1 MPALAPAMLSFLLRG
16 HHRRSILEARGGCL
30 FPEEDRL
37 LPPFPYKW
45 ALVPR
50 TVEDSSV
57 LPTSEL
63 SGMSFQLASLGFHK

>member
-1 MPALAPAMLSFLLRG
+1 M
-16 HHRRSILEARGGCL
+16 EARGGCL